1 MGPVDLAKNFR
12 ICLSQLLMNI
22 PPGSSSKPVGAHY
35 FIQAGGVSGYLWAST
50 SSEVRQPR
58 LLAIVLNSTEVE
70 RRKELGIWGGTPC
83 LAHELAQQWK

>member
-35 FIQAGGVSGYLWAST
+35 FIQAGGVSIIALIHNITLIMESC
-50 SSEVRQPR
+50 
-58 LLAIVLNSTEVE
+58 IVLTDREYVQVDNCEVCGNFH
-70 RRKELGIWGGTPC
+70 KALS
-83 LAHELAQQWK
+83 